1 MPNGAAHHW
10 FYNARGDI
18 HLYMDPLGH
27 ATRLVWDEQ
36 GDCLQQ
42 TDPGGSITRYRY
54 NTRGKSQSVPTRQD
68 TVPASVTTAS
78 GG

>member
-1 MPNGAAHHW
+1 
-10 FYNARGDI
+10 
-18 HLYMDPLGH
+18 MDPLGH

-36 GDCLQQ
+36 GDYLQQ

-54 NTRGKSQSVPTRQD
+54 NTRRD
-68 TVPASVTTAS
+68 TVSAFVTTAS

>member
-1 MPNGAAHHW
+1 
-10 FYNARGDI
+10 
-18 HLYMDPLGH
+18 MDPLGH

-36 GDCLQQ
+36 GDYLQQ

-54 NTRGKSQSVPTRQD
+54 NTRGQLTRYQLLREESPSPVISSGKSQSVPTRRD
-68 TVPASVTTAS
+68 TVSASVTTAS